1 MHSHISKSD
10 HSAGP
15 PPSFLDLY
23 SKNFKISKIRD
34 ENFFS
39 PIKNF
44 LPSTLNTE
52 VISKTYFLLRYYV
65 LCIALIVDVDY
76 IFNKNLTFGH

>member
-1 MHSHISKSD
+1 MGSGGQAPYLFWI
-10 HSAGP
+10 
-15 PPSFLDLY
+15 Y
-23 SKNFKISKIRD
+23 IVKISKFLRFGMKI
-34 ENFFS
+34 FFLFS
-39 PIKNF
+39 RAPPIKNL